1 MQAAGDVKS
10 ATVIRYP
17 DGRSKGWGLVE
28 FESSTG
34 SQEAIASYN
43 DRELMGRKIFIRED
57 RETGEAGGLPP
68 PGGAAADGSKGGG
81 KGRGRGGRASRG
93 SRARPP
99 LEAPA
104 EEATSGTA
112 LFVGNLPWSTT
123 SQQLKEV
130 SRLPFA
136 RSWHS
141 FSPLSTARSHATT
154 LMRFS
159 SISPSLCASHPA
171 LRSSLSTT
179 SRLPRSRPGMMA
191 ARVVTASSP
200 SSRRRM
206 PRLASSSVATTW
218 TAARCWSDLTDR
230 LTSRAGSGDGDAG
243 GDEECGRAS
252 AARQVGFGC

>member
-1 MQAAGDVKS
+1 MTNVYAGNLSWSVTDRDLHDFMQAAGDVKS

-130 SRLPFA
+130 FSEYNVKTAEVKAGYDGRSRGYGIV
-136 RSWHS
+136 S
-141 FSPLSTARSHATT
+141 FESEEDAASGLQLGGYNLDGREM
-154 LMRFS
+154 LVRFD
-159 SISPSLCASHPA
+159 
-171 LRSSLSTT
+171 RSS
-179 SRLPRSRPGMMA
+179 
-191 ARVVTASSP
+191 
-200 SSRRRM
+200 
-206 PRLASSSVATTW
+206 
-218 TAARCWSDLTDR
+218 
-230 LTSRAGSGDGDAG
+230 
-243 GDEECGRAS
+243 DE
-252 AARQVGFGC
+252 